1 LIESK
6 GKRLI
11 WILIIPLFMLI
22 VLIGAEMLTRANP
35 AKSLHWLISYPLP
48 ATICFVILLAIYLL
62 LLALVGDV
70 LWGLLLTAILLV
82 VVSGVSG
89 AKFGFL
95 GEYLYPWDFMLAG
108 QLLKLFPDLLKG
120 VNAPALAGALLLLI
134 TAPLGMYAA
143 QRRFQALKVRVKG
156 WGVRLGML
164 AVSVALLYAF
174 ALQVAPVKKLYAQW
188 AIQDINWDQT
198 ANYHTNGFLLGF
210 ALNTKNAI
218 VFPPRDYNEKAIL
231 EIVDEIAKAGG
242 RESAE
247 PPAKDVFAQRQAA
260 QKPNIIIVMDE
271 AFWDPTLL
279 GAERFAED
287 PLPTVHKY
295 QSGWMLSPQFGG
307 GTANVEFEVLTGMSV
322 SFLPQGSIAY
332 QQYVKK
338 PIPSMVSLLAEQGYA
353 PIAIHPYSRW
363 FWDRDDVYEYMGFRE
378 FFSEVNFVNPVRRGP
393 YIADSEVARR
403 IMDVVEAEREPVFIY
418 AVTMQNHGPYEANR
432 YGAEQLKVSGEA
444 MTESTRSI
452 VESYAQGAAD
462 ADQALREMIEHFG
475 SSDEPTIVAF
485 FGDHLPYLG
494 PGYQAYKEMGLIPGG
509 GEGEGVWSLQQWQT
523 MRSTPLVIWSNVR
536 NAKPPKAPLISPSF
550 LGPVLFD
557 FAGLEKPLYYQFLE
571 QYMSV
576 MPGFTTNVKSDG
588 QGRLFR
594 ETPESYKELVEKYR
608 KLQYDILF
616 GKRYGVEKLFE

>member
-1 LIESK
+1 MLK
-6 GKRLI
+6 HGKMLF
-11 WILIIPLFMLI
+11 LIISTLFVTLLGSEI
-22 VLIGAEMLTRANP
+22 LTRGIP
-35 AKSLHWLISYPLP
+35 AKALRWVQGYPS
-48 ATICFVILLAIYLL
+48 AAAICFVILLAVFLL
-62 LLALVGDV
+62 FLAIVGDV
-70 LWGLLLTAILLV
+70 LWGLLLTAMLLGI
-82 VVSGVSG
+82 VSGVSG

-120 VNAPALAGALLLLI
+120 VNAAVLVGAVLLLI
-134 TAPLGMYAA
+134 AAPVGVYAA
-143 QRRFQALKVRVKG
+143 QKRLPALRVRVG
-156 WGVRLGML
+156 GFVVRVGLF
-164 AVSVALLYAF
+164 AVSVAVLYAF
-174 ALQVAPVKKLYAQW
+174 AFQAAPVKKLYAQW

-218 VFPPRDYNEKAIL
+218 VFPPRDYNEQAIL
-231 EIVDEIAKAGG
+231 EIVDEIGKVNG
-242 RESAE
+242 REGDE
-247 PPAKDVFAQRQAA
+247 PAAKDVFAPRQAA
-260 QKPNIIIVMDE
+260 QKPNIIIVMNE

-279 GAERFAED
+279 GAQRFAED
-287 PLPTVHKY
+287 PIPTVHKY

-307 GTANVEFEVLTGMSV
+307 GTANVEFEALTGMSV

-338 PIPSMVSLLAEQGYA
+338 PIPTMVSLLAEQGYA

-378 FFSEVNFVNPVRRGP
+378 FLSEENFVSPIRRGP
-393 YIADSEVARR
+393 YIADSEVAKR
-403 IMDVVEAEREPVFIY
+403 IVDVVEAEREPVFIY

-432 YGAEQLKVSGEA
+432 YGAEQLKLSGEA
-444 MTESTRSI
+444 MMTDSTRSI

-462 ADQALREMIEHFG
+462 ADQALRALIEHFG

-509 GEGEGVWSLQQWQT
+509 EGVWSLQQWQT

-536 NAKPPKAPLISPSF
+536 DAKPPQAPLISPSF

-557 FAGLEKPLYYQFLE
+557 FAGLEKPLYYKFLD
-571 QYMSV
+571 QYMNV

-594 ETPESYKELVEKYR
+594 ETPESYKELEEKYR

-616 GKRYGVEKLFE
+616 GNRYGVEKLF